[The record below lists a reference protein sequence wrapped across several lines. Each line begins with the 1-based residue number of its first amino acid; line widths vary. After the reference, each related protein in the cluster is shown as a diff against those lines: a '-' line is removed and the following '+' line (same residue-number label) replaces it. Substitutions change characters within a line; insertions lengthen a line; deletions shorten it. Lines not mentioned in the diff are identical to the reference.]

1 MRDAEPMTDE
11 TTPSASPDVRADRA
25 LPPIR
30 PQIDA
35 LDGSKIREV
44 SDLGMKLGGVL
55 PLWFG
60 ESDLTTPKFIRDAAK
75 ASLDNG
81 ETFYAANLGIP
92 PLREA
97 IAAYQSR
104 LLGKTIAPER
114 IVVTNSGMTALMLV
128 MQVLLSEGDNAIITT
143 PIWPNCIEAA
153 RIMGAEPRLIQLR
166 MGDVGDGGDGGWTL
180 DLDELFASVDEKT
193 RLILINS
200 PSNPTGWMMPP
211 GDQRALLDFAAERG
225 IWVIADEVY
234 ERLVYD
240 APRAPS
246 FLDLAGPADPV
257 IAANS
262 FSKSWCM
269 TGWRLGWMTVPEGMA
284 ESFGKV
290 VEYNYSCT
298 PVFIQRAGIAALQG
312 GEDFIAQIVADYR
325 RNRDLVH
332 QRLMGTGRVRMA
344 NPPGAFYAFMA
355 IDGMEDSLAFARA
368 LIEEQKVGLA
378 PGSAFGPGGE
388 GHIRLCF
395 AIAHD
400 KLSEAV
406 DRLVRALA

>member
-1 MRDAEPMTDE
+1 MNDTN
-11 TTPSASPDVRADRA
+11 TPHAAQHGKTGVA

-30 PQIDA
+30 RQIDA
-35 LDGSKIREV
+35 LAGSKIREV
-44 SDLGMKLGGVL
+44 SDLGMKLDGVL

-60 ESDLTTPKFIRDAAK
+60 ESDMTTPDFIRDAAK
-75 ASLDNG
+75 ASLDEG
-81 ETFYAANLGIP
+81 ETFYAENLGIP

-97 IAAYQSR
+97 IAGYQSR
-104 LLGKTIAPER
+104 LLGKTVAPER

-128 MQVLLSEGDNAIITT
+128 MQVLLGEGDNAIITT

-153 RIMGAEPRLIQLR
+153 RIMGAEPRLVQLR
-166 MGDVGDGGDGGWTL
+166 MGGGGDSAWRL
-180 DLDELFASVDEKT
+180 DLDELFAAVDEKT

-200 PSNPTGWMMPP
+200 PSNPTGWVMPP
-211 GDQRALLDFAAERG
+211 EDQRAVLDFARQRG

-234 ERLVYD
+234 ERIVYD

-246 FLDLAGPADPV
+246 FLDLAEPTDPV

-269 TGWRLGWMTVPEGMA
+269 TGWRLGWITVPEGMA
-284 ESFGKV
+284 ANFGKV
-290 VEYNYSCT
+290 VEYNFSCA
-298 PVFIQRAGIAALQG
+298 PVFIQRAGIAALEG
-312 GEDFIAQIVADYR
+312 GEEFIAQIVADYR
-325 RNRDLVH
+325 RNRDLVY

-355 IDGMEDSLAFARA
+355 IEGMEDSLAFARM
-368 LIEEQKVGLA
+368 LIEKHKVGLA

-395 AIAHD
+395 AIAHE

-406 DRLVRALA
+406 DRLVTALA

>member
-1 MRDAEPMTDE
+1 MAEPKTQE
-11 TTPSASPDVRADRA
+11 HGPT

-30 PQIDA
+30 RQIDA
-35 LDGSKIREV
+35 LANSRIREV

-60 ESDLTTPKFIRDAAK
+60 ESDMTTPEFIRQAAK
-75 ASLDNG
+75 TSLDDG
-81 ETFYAANLGIP
+81 ETFYAENLGIP

-104 LLGKTIAPER
+104 LLGKPIAPER

-128 MQVLLSEGDNAIITT
+128 MQVLLGEGDNAVITT

-153 RIMGAEPRLIQLR
+153 RIMGAEPRLVQLR
-166 MGDVGDGGDGGWTL
+166 MGEGAWRL
-180 DLDELFASVDEKT
+180 DLEELFDSVDEKT
-193 RLILINS
+193 KLILVNS
-200 PSNPTGWMMPP
+200 PNNPTGWMMPAS
-211 GDQRALLDFAAERG
+211 DQRALLDFATERG

-240 APRAPS
+240 DARAPS

-269 TGWRLGWMTVPEGMA
+269 TGWRLGWMTVPDGMA
-284 ESFGKV
+284 ASFGKV
-290 VEYNYSCT
+290 VEYNFSCA

-312 GEDFIAQIVADYR
+312 GEDFIGQIVADYR
-325 RNRDLVH
+325 RNRDLVQ

-344 NPPGAFYAFMA
+344 SPPGAFYAF
-355 IDGMEDSLAFARA
+355 ISIEGMQDSLAFARM
-368 LIEEQKVGLA
+368 LIEKHKVGLA

-395 AIAHD
+395 AITHD
-400 KLSEAV
+400 KLSEAL
-406 DRLVRALA
+406 DRLITALA

>member
-1 MRDAEPMTDE
+1 MAEPKTQE
-11 TTPSASPDVRADRA
+11 HGPT

-30 PQIDA
+30 RQIDA
-35 LDGSKIREV
+35 LANSRIREV

-60 ESDLTTPKFIRDAAK
+60 ESDMTTPEFIRQAAK
-75 ASLDNG
+75 TSLDDG
-81 ETFYAANLGIP
+81 ETFYAENLGIP

-104 LLGKTIAPER
+104 LLGKPIAPER

-128 MQVLLSEGDNAIITT
+128 MQVLLGEGDNAVITT

-153 RIMGAEPRLIQLR
+153 RIMGAEPRLVQLR
-166 MGDVGDGGDGGWTL
+166 MGEGAWRL
-180 DLDELFASVDEKT
+180 DLQELFDSVDEKT
-193 RLILINS
+193 KLILVNS
-200 PSNPTGWMMPP
+200 PNNPTGWMMPAS
-211 GDQRALLDFAAERG
+211 DQRALLDFATERG

-240 APRAPS
+240 DARAPS

-269 TGWRLGWMTVPEGMA
+269 TGWRLGWMTVPDGMA
-284 ESFGKV
+284 ASFGKV
-290 VEYNYSCT
+290 VEYNFSCA

-344 NPPGAFYAFMA
+344 SPPGAFYAF
-355 IDGMEDSLAFARA
+355 ISIEGMQDSLAFARM
-368 LIEEQKVGLA
+368 LIEKHKVGLA

-395 AIAHD
+395 AITHD
-400 KLSEAV
+400 KLSEAL
-406 DRLVRALA
+406 DRLITALA

>member
-1 MRDAEPMTDE
+1 MAEPKTQE
-11 TTPSASPDVRADRA
+11 HGPT

-30 PQIDA
+30 RQIDA
-35 LDGSKIREV
+35 LANSRIREV

-60 ESDLTTPKFIRDAAK
+60 ESDMTTPEFIRQAAK
-75 ASLDNG
+75 TSLDDG
-81 ETFYAANLGIP
+81 ETFYAENLGIP

-104 LLGKTIAPER
+104 LLGKPIAPER

-128 MQVLLSEGDNAIITT
+128 MQVLLGEGDNAVITT

-153 RIMGAEPRLIQLR
+153 RIMGAEPRLVQLR
-166 MGDVGDGGDGGWTL
+166 MGEGAWRL
-180 DLDELFASVDEKT
+180 DLEELFDSVDEKT
-193 RLILINS
+193 KLILVNS
-200 PSNPTGWMMPP
+200 PNNPTGWMMPAS
-211 GDQRALLDFAAERG
+211 DQRALLDFATERG

-240 APRAPS
+240 DARAPS

-269 TGWRLGWMTVPEGMA
+269 TGWRLGWMTVPDGMA
-284 ESFGKV
+284 ASFGKV
-290 VEYNYSCT
+290 VEYNFSCA

-312 GEDFIAQIVADYR
+312 GEDFIGQIVADYR

-344 NPPGAFYAFMA
+344 SPPGAFYAFMA
-355 IDGMEDSLAFARA
+355 IEGMQDSLAFARM
-368 LIEEQKVGLA
+368 LIEKHKVGLA

-395 AIAHD
+395 AITHD
-400 KLSEAV
+400 KLSEAL
-406 DRLVRALA
+406 DRLITALA

>member
-1 MRDAEPMTDE
+1 MAELKVQKLGPT
-11 TTPSASPDVRADRA
+11 

-35 LDGSKIREV
+35 LADSRIREI
-44 SDLGMKLGGVL
+44 SDLGMKLGDVL

-60 ESDLTTPKFIRDAAK
+60 ESDRVTPGFIREAAK
-75 ASLDNG
+75 ASLDDG
-81 ETFYAANLGIP
+81 ETFYAENLGIP
-92 PLREA
+92 PLRQA

-104 LLGKTIAPER
+104 LLGKHIAPER

-143 PIWPNCIEAA
+143 PIWPNCFEAA

-166 MGDVGDGGDGGWTL
+166 MGDGGWTL
-180 DLDELFASVDEKT
+180 DLEELFASVDDKT

-200 PSNPTGWMMPP
+200 PNNPTGWMMPAQ
-211 GDQRALLDFAAERG
+211 DQRALLEFAAARG

-234 ERLVYD
+234 ERIVYD
-240 APRAPS
+240 NARAPS
-246 FLDLAGPADPV
+246 FLDLAGPTDPV

-262 FSKSWCM
+262 FSKSWSM

-284 ESFGKV
+284 ASFGKV
-290 VEYNYSCT
+290 IEYNFSCA
-298 PVFIQRAGIAALQG
+298 PVFIQRAGIAALAG

-332 QRLMGTGRVRMA
+332 QRVMGTGRVRMA
-344 NPPGAFYAFMA
+344 SPPGAFYAFMA

-368 LIEEQKVGLA
+368 LIEKHKVGLA

-406 DRLVRALA
+406 DRLVTALA

>member
-1 MRDAEPMTDE
+1 MRDG
-11 TTPSASPDVRADRA
+11 TTAPAAWDGRTGRP

-30 PQIDA
+30 RQIDA
-35 LDGSKIREV
+35 LAGSKIREV

-60 ESDLTTPKFIRDAAK
+60 ESDMTTPDFIRQAAK
-75 ASLDNG
+75 ASLDEG
-81 ETFYAANLGIP
+81 ETFYAENLGIP
-92 PLREA
+92 PLRQA

-104 LLGKTIAPER
+104 LLGKPIGPER

-128 MQVLLSEGDNAIITT
+128 MQVLLGEGDNAVIAT
-143 PIWPNCIEAA
+143 PIWPNCVEAA

-166 MGDVGDGGDGGWTL
+166 MGDDGWSL
-180 DLDELFASVDEKT
+180 DLEELFASVDEKT
-193 RLILINS
+193 RLILVNS
-200 PSNPTGWMMPP
+200 PNNPTGWMMPAS
-211 GDQRALLDFAAERG
+211 DQRALLEFARQRG

-240 APRAPS
+240 DARAPS

-290 VEYNYSCT
+290 VEYNFSCS
-298 PVFIQRAGIAALQG
+298 PVFIQRAGIAALEG
-312 GEDFIAQIVADYR
+312 GEDFIARIVADYR

-344 NPPGAFYAFMA
+344 SPPGAFYAFMA
-355 IDGMEDSLAFARA
+355 IEGMADSLAFTRS
-368 LIEEQKVGLA
+368 LIEEHKVGLA

-406 DRLVRALA
+406 DRLVTALA

>member
-1 MRDAEPMTDE
+1 MAEPKTQE
-11 TTPSASPDVRADRA
+11 HGPT

-30 PQIDA
+30 RQIDA
-35 LDGSKIREV
+35 LANSRIREV

-60 ESDLTTPKFIRDAAK
+60 ESDMTTPEFIRQAAK
-75 ASLDNG
+75 TSLDDG
-81 ETFYAANLGIP
+81 ETFYAENLGIP

-104 LLGKTIAPER
+104 LLGKPIAPER

-128 MQVLLSEGDNAIITT
+128 MQVLLGEGDNAVITT

-153 RIMGAEPRLIQLR
+153 RIMGAEPRLVQLR
-166 MGDVGDGGDGGWTL
+166 MGEGAWRL
-180 DLDELFASVDEKT
+180 DLEELFDSVDEKT
-193 RLILINS
+193 KLILVNS
-200 PSNPTGWMMPP
+200 PNNPTGWMMPAS
-211 GDQRALLDFAAERG
+211 DQRALLDFATERG

-240 APRAPS
+240 DARAPS

-269 TGWRLGWMTVPEGMA
+269 TGWRLGWMTVPDGMA
-284 ESFGKV
+284 ASFGKV
-290 VEYNYSCT
+290 VEYNFSCA

-312 GEDFIAQIVADYR
+312 GEDFIGQIVADYR
-325 RNRDLVH
+325 RNRDLVQ

-344 NPPGAFYAFMA
+344 SPPGAFYAFMA
-355 IDGMEDSLAFARA
+355 IEGMQDSLAFARM
-368 LIEEQKVGLA
+368 LIEKHKVGLA

-400 KLSEAV
+400 KLSEAL
-406 DRLVRALA
+406 DRLITALA

>member
-1 MRDAEPMTDE
+1 MN
-11 TTPSASPDVRADRA
+11 SRAAGRG

-30 PQIDA
+30 RQIDA
-35 LDGSKIREV
+35 LANSKIREV

-60 ESDLTTPKFIRDAAK
+60 ESDMTTPGFIREAAK
-75 ASLDNG
+75 ASLDKG
-81 ETFYAANLGIP
+81 ETFYAENLGIP

-97 IAAYQSR
+97 IAGYQSR

-114 IVVTNSGMTALMLV
+114 IVVTNSGMSALMLV
-128 MQVLLSEGDNAIITT
+128 IQVLLGAGDNAVITT

-153 RIMGAEPRLIQLR
+153 RIVGAEPRLVQLR
-166 MGDVGDGGDGGWTL
+166 MGADSDGGWSL
-180 DLDELFASVDEKT
+180 DLDELFASVDDKT

-200 PSNPTGWMMPP
+200 PNNPTGWMMPVE
-211 GDQRALLDFAAERG
+211 DQRALFDFAAARG

-246 FLDLAGPADPV
+246 FLDLAGPGDGV

-284 ESFGKV
+284 AAFGKV
-290 VEYNYSCT
+290 VEYNFSCS
-298 PVFIQRAGIAALQG
+298 PVFIQRAGIAAVEG
-312 GEDFIAQIVADYR
+312 GEEFIAGIVADYR
-325 RNRDLVH
+325 RNRDLVY

-355 IDGMEDSLAFARA
+355 IEGMDDSLAFARS
-368 LIEEQKVGLA
+368 LIENHKVGLA

-400 KLSEAV
+400 KLSEAL
-406 DRLVRALA
+406 DRLVKALG

>member
-1 MRDAEPMTDE
+1 MAEPKTQE
-11 TTPSASPDVRADRA
+11 HGPT

-30 PQIDA
+30 RQIDA
-35 LDGSKIREV
+35 LANSRIREV

-60 ESDLTTPKFIRDAAK
+60 ESDMTTPEFIRQAAK
-75 ASLDNG
+75 TSLDDG
-81 ETFYAANLGIP
+81 ETFYAENLGIP

-104 LLGKTIAPER
+104 LLGKPIAPER

-128 MQVLLSEGDNAIITT
+128 MQVLLGEGDNAVITT

-153 RIMGAEPRLIQLR
+153 RIMGAEPRLVQLR
-166 MGDVGDGGDGGWTL
+166 MGEGAWRL
-180 DLDELFASVDEKT
+180 DLEELFDSVDEKT
-193 RLILINS
+193 KLILVNS
-200 PSNPTGWMMPP
+200 PNNPTGWMMPAS
-211 GDQRALLDFAAERG
+211 DQRALLDFATERG

-240 APRAPS
+240 DARAPS

-269 TGWRLGWMTVPEGMA
+269 TGWRLGWITVPDGMA
-284 ESFGKV
+284 ASFGKV
-290 VEYNYSCT
+290 VEYNFSCA

-312 GEDFIAQIVADYR
+312 GEDFIGQIVADYR

-344 NPPGAFYAFMA
+344 SPPGAFYAFMA
-355 IDGMEDSLAFARA
+355 IEGMQDSLAFARM
-368 LIEEQKVGLA
+368 LIEKHKVGLA

-395 AIAHD
+395 AITHD
-400 KLSEAV
+400 KLSEAL
-406 DRLVRALA
+406 DRLITALA

>member
-1 MRDAEPMTDE
+1 MNRRRWRKKTFTDGMELAERKTQKHGR
-11 TTPSASPDVRADRA
+11 T

-35 LDGSKIREV
+35 LAGSKIREV

-60 ESDLTTPKFIRDAAK
+60 ESDLTTPGFIREAAK
-75 ASLDNG
+75 ASLDDG
-81 ETFYAANLGIP
+81 ETFYAENLGIP

-104 LLGKTIAPER
+104 LLGRPIAPER

-153 RIMGAEPRLIQLR
+153 RIMGAEPRLVQLR
-166 MGDVGDGGDGGWTL
+166 MGDSGWTL

-200 PSNPTGWMMPP
+200 PNNPTGWMMSAS
-211 GDQRALLDFAAERG
+211 DQRALLDFAAARG
-225 IWVIADEVY
+225 IWVVADEVY

-240 APRAPS
+240 DARAPS
-246 FLDLAGPADPV
+246 FLDLAGPTDPV

-262 FSKSWCM
+262 FSKSWSM

-284 ESFGKV
+284 ASFGKV
-290 VEYNYSCT
+290 IEYNFSCA
-298 PVFIQRAGIAALQG
+298 PVFIQRAGIAALAG

-325 RNRDLVH
+325 RNRDFVH

-344 NPPGAFYAFMA
+344 SPPGAFYAFMA

-368 LIEEQKVGLA
+368 LIEKHKVGLA

-406 DRLVRALA
+406 DRLVTALA

>member
-1 MRDAEPMTDE
+1 MAQRK
-11 TTPSASPDVRADRA
+11 TPEHGRP

-35 LDGSKIREV
+35 LASSKIREV
-44 SDLGMKLGGVL
+44 SELGMKLGGVL

-60 ESDLTTPKFIRDAAK
+60 ESDMTTPPFIREAAK

-81 ETFYAANLGIP
+81 ETFYAENLGIP
-92 PLREA
+92 PLRQA

-104 LLGKTIAPER
+104 LLGKTVAPER

-128 MQVLLSEGDNAIITT
+128 MQVLLGQGDNAVIIT

-153 RIMGAEPRLIQLR
+153 RIMGAEPRLVQLR
-166 MGDVGDGGDGGWTL
+166 MGEDAWSL
-180 DLDELFASVDEKT
+180 DLEELFSLVDEKT
-193 RLILINS
+193 RLILVNS
-200 PSNPTGWMMPP
+200 PNNPTGWMMPP
-211 GDQRALLDFAAERG
+211 EDQRALLEFATARG

-240 APRAPS
+240 DARAPS
-246 FLDLAGPADPV
+246 FLDLAGPDDPV

-269 TGWRLGWMTVPEGMA
+269 TGWRLGWMTVPQGMA

-290 VEYNYSCT
+290 VEYNFSCS

-312 GEDFIAQIVADYR
+312 GETFIARIVTDYR

-332 QRLMGTGRVRMA
+332 QRLMGSGRVRLA

-355 IDGMEDSLAFARA
+355 IEGMADSLAFTRA
-368 LIEEQKVGLA
+368 LIEQHKVGLA

-406 DRLVRALA
+406 DRLVTALA